1 VSYGRFGMRA
11 DHRRSM
17 LRNAVTSLLD
27 HEKITTTEVRARD
40 IKRVAEKMITLSKKD
55 DLHAR
60 RQALSYLMSED
71 VVTKLFTE
79 IGPRYASR
87 NGGYTRLIK
96 TGFRR
101 GDAAPMVIIEL
112 VK

>member
-1 VSYGRFGMRA
+1 
-11 DHRRSM
+11 M

-55 DLHAR
+55 DLHTR
-60 RQALSYLMSED
+60 RQALSYLMNED
-71 VVTKLFTE
+71 IVTKLFTE

-96 TGFRR
+96 SGFRR
-101 GDAAPMVIIEL
+101 GDGAPMVIIEL

>member
-1 VSYGRFGMRA
+1 MSYGRFGVRA

-40 IKRVAEKMITLSKKD
+40 IKRVAEKMITLGKKD
-55 DLHAR
+55 DLHSR

-71 VVTKLFTE
+71 VVTKLFAE
-79 IGPRYASR
+79 IGPRYATR